1 MYLAVVSVCTTLQCF
16 SNPSKINNLL
26 ATELTFSPFS
36 NNVNKSMD
44 LVTNGVL
51 KTEGEEFY
59 TKFSYL
65 KINNSIET
73 VINVTLLNDLLRSST
88 LDLKT
93 S

>member
-1 MYLAVVSVCTTLQCF
+1 MMRLLFPSVY
-16 SNPSKINNLL
+16 
-26 ATELTFSPFS
+26 PFS

-73 VINVTLLNDLLRSST
+73 VINVTLLAIY
-88 LDLKT
+88 
-93 S
+93 